1 VWVFAASWRLALF
14 SFVVVPPAAWVLVT
28 IGRKMRKRSGQAQE
42 RMAGLTGILQENIAG
57 GRIVRAFGAERSR
70 KPVSS
75 ARTPDTFRAFTRL
88 RRVSAAA
95 KPLSEYAIVV
105 VAVAI
110 GWMGARE
117 VFLLK
122 TLAPERL
129 FTFVAALLA
138 MLGPV
143 RSLSEMGG
151 TLAAGLGAA
160 DRVWA
165 LLDTPPAIAD
175 ARARARCPRSATAS
189 ATST

>member
-1 VWVFAASWRLALF
+1 
-14 SFVVVPPAAWVLVT
+14 
-28 IGRKMRKRSGQAQE
+28 
-42 RMAGLTGILQENIAG
+42 MA
-57 GRIVRAFGAERSR
+57 
-70 KPVSS
+70 
-75 ARTPDTFRAFTRL
+75 
-88 RRVSAAA
+88 
-95 KPLSEYAIVV
+95 
-105 VAVAI
+105 AVAI

-117 VFLLK
+117 VFLMK

-151 TLAAGLGAA
+151 MLAAGLGAA

-175 ARARARCPRSATAS
+175 APDACALPAFHDRIRYERVTFAYRPGRPVLHDLDFEVRHGEVVALVGAS
-189 ATST
+189 G